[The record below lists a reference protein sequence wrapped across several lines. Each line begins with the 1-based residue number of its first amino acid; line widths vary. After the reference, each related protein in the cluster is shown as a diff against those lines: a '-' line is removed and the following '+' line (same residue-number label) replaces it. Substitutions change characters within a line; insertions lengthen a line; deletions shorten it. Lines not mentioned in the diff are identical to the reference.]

1 MDIGVSLL
9 VVSSKS
15 IKIIN
20 YVFSRSAIYTK
31 RYFVTAFDVIAL
43 SRNFSKKFWT
53 KTGEW

>member
-1 MDIGVSLL
+1 MSLL

-15 IKIIN
+15 IKITN
-20 YVFSRSAIYTK
+20 YVFSRSAIYTQ